1 MKNKIRLVVYS
12 TLALPPIAL
21 GVFAMSLD
29 PGGRVGFFAEFK
41 QNTMNLLTGNFDVAS
56 LFSAKRTA
64 RRERGRGWAGSSG
77 RNLDPPAIFAR
88 LDKDSDGKLAGDEIG
103 QRLRG
108 HLERLDA
115 DENGAM
121 TLDEF
126 QLGMQTMYTHF

>member
-1 MKNKIRLVVYS
+1 MRNKVRLVVYS
-12 TLALPPIAL
+12 ALALPPIAL
-21 GVFAMSLD
+21 GIFAMSLD
-29 PGGRVGFFAEFK
+29 PGGRAGFFTEFK
-41 QNTMNLLTGNFDVAS
+41 QNTMSMLTGNFDVAS
-56 LFSAKRTA
+56 MFSEKRTA
-64 RRERGRGWAGSSG
+64 RGEPGGGWAERSG
-77 RNLDPPAIFAR
+77 LDRDPATIFAR